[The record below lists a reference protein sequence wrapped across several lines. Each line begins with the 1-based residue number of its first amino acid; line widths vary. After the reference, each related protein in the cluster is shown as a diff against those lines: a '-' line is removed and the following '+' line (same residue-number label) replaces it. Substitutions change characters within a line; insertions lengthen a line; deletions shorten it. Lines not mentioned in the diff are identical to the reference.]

1 MLEIRQLA
9 AGYGR
14 IEVLRDVTVSVSEGA
29 FVGVLG
35 PNGAGK
41 STLLR
46 SISGLTRVTSGEI
59 LFRDRPI
66 HRAPVEAIVASGVIH
81 VPQGRM
87 LFPDL
92 TVGENLQL
100 GAFLK
105 SARAEYRR
113 TLEQVEAL
121 FPILRERRDQ
131 SAGVL
136 SGGEQQMLAIGR
148 ALMARPRLLLLDEP
162 SLGLAPRL
170 VSRIFGVLSQIN
182 RDGTTIL
189 VAEQNAGMVLRRA
202 EHVFVMENGR
212 IAHSGR
218 CEELAKSGD
227 IGRSYL
233 GVAQLCQK

>member
-1 MLEIRQLA
+1 MLEIRQLS

-14 IEVLRDVTVSVSEGA
+14 IAVLRGVTLSVSEGA

-46 SISGLTRVTSGEI
+46 SISGLTRIIGGEI

-66 HRAPVEAIVASGVIH
+66 HRASAEAIVADGVIH

-92 TVGENLQL
+92 TVSENLQL
-100 GAFLK
+100 GAYMK
-105 SARAEYRR
+105 SARAEYRS
-113 TLEQVEAL
+113 TLERVETL
-121 FPILRERRDQ
+121 FPILRERRNQ

-162 SLGLAPRL
+162 SLGLAPRI
-170 VSRIFGVLSQIN
+170 VSQIFAVLKQIN
-182 RDGTTIL
+182 RDGTTII
-189 VAEQNAGMVLRRA
+189 VAEQNAAMVLRRA
-202 EHVFVMENGR
+202 VEVFVMENGG

-218 CEELAKSGD
+218 CEELAKSGE
-227 IGRSYL
+227 IRRSYL
-233 GVAQLCQK
+233 GVAQ